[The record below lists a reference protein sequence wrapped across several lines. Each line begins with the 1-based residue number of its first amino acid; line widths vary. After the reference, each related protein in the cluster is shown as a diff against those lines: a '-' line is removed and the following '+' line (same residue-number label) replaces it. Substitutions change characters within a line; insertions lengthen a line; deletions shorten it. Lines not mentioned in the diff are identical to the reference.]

1 MSKYQKLSC
10 VQLEN
15 LPDEIIVKIFSYVD
29 IKEIL
34 RLGQVSR
41 RIRAISSDDSLWLQ
55 LNLKGHVPYEL
66 LEKAVENGCR
76 YLSLAFGCLY
86 ECQRS
91 KLANIK
97 PCRCPFLDQL
107 PKSGVIQAM

>member
-1 MSKYQKLSC
+1 MSKHQKLSF
-10 VQLEN
+10 VQLED
-15 LPDEIIVKIFSYVD
+15 LPDEIIVKIFSHVD

-76 YLSLAFGCLY
+76 YLSLAFGSLHK
-86 ECQRS
+86 CQRS
-91 KLANIK
+91 KMPL
-97 PCRCPFLDQL
+97 QL
-107 PKSGVIQAM
+107 KVA

>member
-10 VQLEN
+10 AQLED
-15 LPDEIIVKIFSYVD
+15 LPDEIIVKIFSYVN
-29 IKEIL
+29 IKDIL
-34 RLGQVSR
+34 RLGQMSR
-41 RIRAISSDDSLWLQ
+41 RIRAISSDESLWLQ
-55 LNLKGHVPYEL
+55 LNLKGYIPYEL

-91 KLANIK
+91 EMSLKLKVA
-97 PCRCPFLDQL
+97 
-107 PKSGVIQAM
+107 